1 MAKEIPVFQRKNI
14 NTNVQFGTGSA
25 GVIRQQASAGE
36 RLSARLQG
44 DINTLT
50 SLAMPQI
57 TQDTI
62 NKAQADVKSGNIDS
76 ESVALV
82 ARDVYKKTAERSFM
96 ADVEVNAQNLGSRLV
111 DEQTLKGQFNT
122 QAISSSWSEFT
133 KGTISGIKDIDMKS
147 NIEQRLNNMGK
158 KFQGQVSTLETRQRR
173 GIQKNNLSAKIE
185 MDTEELKK
193 ATGVNPERTIE
204 LQSEIADTISTMASA
219 NFITS
224 NEAEQ
229 LHTSINKEAY
239 IDHTQRTFKVSLSKG
254 LDSATKFIEKFDKSN
269 QPLLDEREKLSTINR
284 FESQLS
290 DLRRDAK
297 NTKIA
302 AAKTNKIDVNDGIRV
317 LNSGKVPDN
326 KILLDAQVKTLSEK
340 EQRDYQK
347 ATVVQSVM
355 SKFSDLSLPEMEAYI
370 NSSESKTV
378 SDVYGVEVLDEAKK
392 VISNK
397 KKLAS
402 SDPISLG
409 IQDGLF
415 EQPTAVTVT
424 DLSGLPE
431 RLVLS
436 AITASQYGTSPKLL
450 PSTEAKNFSN
460 YMADPEVTINQKQ
473 LLIAN
478 INGFGTEI
486 AELMYR
492 QVGGNKAYNFAFA
505 GELAYI
511 GNTNGS
517 KLALQGR
524 NADITLD
531 VETKLKIQTHLK
543 GVFNNFT
550 AETYNQNLRGIKD
563 YVKGLMLTGQD
574 VDDSDI
580 LEQTIG
586 KSIKYNGKQ
595 TILPFGVKE
604 RDFESWLDNI
614 EIPDRP
620 KLTEELHDITDPL
633 FSGNYQLHYAGPG
646 KYMVWNPN
654 NGSGYYE
661 ESSEEASKPF
671 LLDWNK

>member
-147 NIEQRLNNMGK
+147 NIEQRLNKMGQ

-173 GIQKNNLSAKIE
+173 GIQKKNLSAKIE

-193 ATGVNPERTIE
+193 ATGVNPERTIQ
-204 LQSEIADTISTMASA
+204 LQSEIADTISSMANA

-239 IDHTQRTFKVSLSKG
+239 VDHTQRAFKDSLSKG
-254 LDSATKFIEKFDKSN
+254 LDSANSFIEKFDKSN
-269 QPLLDEREKLSTINR
+269 QPLLDEGEKLSTINR

-297 NTKIA
+297 NTQTA
-302 AAKTNKIDVNDGIRV
+302 VTKTNKIDVNDGIRV

-326 KILLDAQVKTLSEK
+326 KILLDAQVKTLGEK

-397 KKLAS
+397 KKLAN
-402 SDPISLG
+402 SDPMSLA

-415 EQPTAVTVT
+415 EQPKAVSTT
-424 DLSGLPE
+424 DLSALTE
-431 RLVLS
+431 RLPLS
-436 AITASQYGTSPKLL
+436 AITSSQYGTSPKLL
-450 PSTEAKNFSN
+450 TSTEATEFTN
-460 YMADPEVTINQKQ
+460 YIDNPEVTINQKQ

-478 INGFGTEI
+478 INSQGSEI
-486 AELMYR
+486 ADNIYR
-492 QVGGNKAYNFAFA
+492 QVGGKNSDSLAFA
-505 GELAYI
+505 GNLSLM
-511 GNTNGS
+511 GNSRAS

-531 VETKLKIQTHLK
+531 VETKKKIQGQLK

-550 AETYNQNLRGIKD
+550 AEAYNQNLRGIKD

-586 KSIKYNGKQ
+586 KSIKYNDKQ

-604 RDFESWLDNI
+604 RDFESWLNNI

-620 KLTEELHDITDPL
+620 KLTEELQDITDPI
-633 FSGNYQLHYAGPG
+633 FNGSYQLRYAGPG

-654 NGSGYYE
+654 NGNGAYAMDTE
-661 ESSEEASKPF
+661 DPTKPF